1 MKRGNKRVERYR
13 KNSVH
18 PEKDTKHK
26 KEEKKYEK
34 VNAKFM
40 DKFVRE
46 AMSCGCCKQIFN
58 LDSNELKVHCNICN
72 KFFHCSI
79 AGACVGPNC
88 SVILDGKKESLK
100 YCMGCVNPYLKINV
114 MDNGL
119 SLCKI
124 CEFDPYVDKEYL
136 KV

>member
-40 DKFVRE
+40 DKFGSLAGLVATEKETIRKIVDDLNGRPLNVLITLRNLV
-46 AMSCGCCKQIFN
+46 SGSFN
-58 LDSNELKVHCNICN
+58 
-72 KFFHCSI
+72 
-79 AGACVGPNC
+79 
-88 SVILDGKKESLK
+88 ILLH
-100 YCMGCVNPYLKINV
+100 M
-114 MDNGL
+114 
-119 SLCKI
+119 
-124 CEFDPYVDKEYL
+124 
-136 KV
+136 